1 MVDESLRG
9 AIAIRGLKKV
19 FVSQSEERLTA
30 VSDFNLDVEPGAF
43 VTFVGRSGCGKT
55 TVLRMIAGLEAP
67 TEGTVSVDGSLVTG
81 TSSERGYVFQSSEL
95 FEWLTVEKNI
105 AFGLKARGIY
115 REHKDEVRRYIELV
129 GLKGAE
135 KYLPMQ
141 LSGGMAQR
149 VALARAMINHPRV
162 LLLDEPLGALDSFTR
177 AAMQN
182 ELIRLW
188 RQEKITMVMVTH
200 DVDEA
205 VYMSTK
211 VAVMSP
217 RPCHVQE
224 VIVNNLPWPQKRG
237 GSEFA
242 AMKNHILETLH
253 V

>member
-141 LSGGMAQR
+141 LSGDMAQR

-224 VIVNNLPWPQKRG
+224 VIVNNLPWPRKRG

>member
-224 VIVNNLPWPQKRG
+224 VIVNNLPWPRKRG

>member
-43 VTFVGRSGCGKT
+43 VTFGGRSGCGKT

-224 VIVNNLPWPQKRG
+224 VIVNNLPWPRKRG